1 MKITETRTL
10 TFSDNTLIESINR
23 HVSRK
28 RLTIQPGQVEN
39 ITYDDHSDVAIVL
52 TILADDGR
60 MVESRF
66 DAEFIAAAMIRFC
79 IDEKIPVPRTA
90 RKRVL
95 LDNGRA
101 SLEFTMGVRARN
113 IITPV

>member
-1 MKITETRTL
+1 MTITESRTL

-28 RLTIQPGQVEN
+28 RLNIQPGQVEN
-39 ITYDDHSDVAIVL
+39 IAYDDRGDVSIVL

-60 MVESRF
+60 TIESRF
-66 DAEFIAAAMIRFC
+66 DAEFIAAAMIRYC

-90 RKRVL
+90 SKRVL
-95 LDNGRA
+95 LNNGRA